1 MKGANMKYPMKRTLC
16 YWLAK
21 YLGIA
26 SYDDCLTGLKI
37 IIPKKI
43 YTYAREQDDDRWYD
57 YERVCGTQIYPF
69 DSNWLRY
76 NEIEF
81 GWDSLYRDYI
91 RQRVGK

>member
-1 MKGANMKYPMKRTLC
+1 MKYNTVRTLS

-26 SYDDCLTGLKI
+26 SQYNNVTGLKI

-43 YTYAREQDDDRWYD
+43 YTYEREQDDDRWYN
-57 YERVCGTQIYPF
+57 YEKVCGTQIYPF

-81 GWDSLYRDYI
+81 GWDSLYRGYI